1 MAATLSGS
9 TVAICTIQLGRF
21 LRVASAAVLLLAS
34 AAWGQREYERW
45 YVLEL
50 NGAHAGWSHDSRRM
64 VGDRIHS
71 SSELSLTIRRE
82 QQSIRIRY
90 GWDFVET
97 VEGQPVRLTRRVWDG
112 QTPEVT
118 EYEFASDGVRCTTR
132 QAGQERVVT
141 LALPEGT
148 WLPPGAATAYLRA
161 RLASGAKSIEVRTL
175 DPSEGIEPMVIRYVV
190 EGRDTVEVLG
200 RRIDVHRCVSEQQS
214 GGETIRASEVIDEDG
229 LLVEME
235 TDSLGLELSMR
246 LATREEA
253 TAQAEP
259 PEIMVSTFIRP
270 DRRIAEPR
278 AKTVGEYV
286 LTLRDEVMP
295 DLPETGSQR
304 VERLDDHRV
313 RVVVGVGNEFKAPE
327 GDAEDGSFSGAS
339 SKINSDDEA
348 IRALTARALR
358 QAGGDEASR
367 CEAMRRF
374 VHEFIERKDLGVAFA
389 SASDVARTRQGDC
402 SEHAMLL
409 AAMLRADG
417 IASRVVSGLTYTEEF
432 VGERDVFA
440 YHMWTQAL
448 VGVDGGH
455 RWIDLDATL
464 PREPAFDATHIALVV
479 SSMGD
484 GDGYSS
490 MVPLVKLL
498 GRLRVE
504 VESVR

>member
-1 MAATLSGS
+1 MTA
-9 TVAICTIQLGRF
+9 CTIQLDRF
-21 LRVASAAVLLLAS
+21 IRTALAAVLVLA
-34 AAWGQREYERW
+34 ATAVGQRDYERW

-50 NGAHAGWSHDSRRM
+50 NGSQAGWSHDERRTE
-64 VGDRIHS
+64 GDLIRS

-97 VEGQPVRLTRRVWDG
+97 ADGQPVRITRRVGDG

-118 EYEFASDGVRCTTR
+118 EYEFLAEGVRCTTR
-132 QAGQERVVT
+132 QAGQERVAT
-141 LALPEGT
+141 LPMPEGT
-148 WLPPGAATAYLRA
+148 WLPPAAATEFLRV
-161 RLASGAKSIEVRTL
+161 RLAAGAKSIEVRTL
-175 DPSEGIEPMVIRYVV
+175 DPSEGIEPMVIRYMV

-200 RRIDVHRCVSEQQS
+200 RRIGVHRCVSEQQS
-214 GGETIRASEVIDEDG
+214 GGEVIRSREWIDEEG
-229 LLVEME
+229 LLVRME
-235 TDSLGLELSMR
+235 TDSLGLDLAMR

-270 DRRIAEPR
+270 DRRIGEPR
-278 AKTVGEYV
+278 SATTALYV
-286 LTLRDEVMP
+286 LTLRDDAMP
-295 DLPETGSQR
+295 DLPETGAQR

-313 RVVVGVGNEFKAPE
+313 RVVVDVGNGSLAPE
-327 GDAEDGSFSGAS
+327 PDAANEAFTAAS
-339 SKINSDDEA
+339 SKINSEDDA
-348 IRALTARALR
+348 IRSLTARALR
-358 QAGGDEASR
+358 GAPGDGVSR
-367 CEAMRRF
+367 CEVLRRF

-389 SASDVARTRQGDC
+389 SASDVARSRQGDC

-417 IASRVVSGLTYTEEF
+417 IPSRVVSGLIYTEDF
-432 VGERDVFA
+432 AGERDVFA

-448 VGVDGGH
+448 ARVDGGH

-464 PREPAFDATHIALVV
+464 PPGRAFDATHIALVA
-479 SSMGD
+479 SAMGD
-484 GDGYSS
+484 NDGYSS
-490 MVPLVKLL
+490 MVPLVRLL
-498 GRLRVE
+498 GRLEVE